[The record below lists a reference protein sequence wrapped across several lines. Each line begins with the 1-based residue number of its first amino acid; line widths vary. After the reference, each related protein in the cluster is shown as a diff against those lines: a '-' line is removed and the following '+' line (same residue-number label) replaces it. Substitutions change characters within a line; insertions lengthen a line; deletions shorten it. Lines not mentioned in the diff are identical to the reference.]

1 MKLEGSFMMIN
12 SSGKGLRGECEA
24 RPQIR
29 ARAARLSTTFFLE
42 DRAISSKSFLEDQVL
57 LSKKFLEDAN
67 SISKF
72 FLEHLT
78 YRSRIFQALGTH
90 ASGVQIRKSD
100 EVI

>member
-1 MKLEGSFMMIN
+1 MIDSFW
-12 SSGKGLRGECEA
+12 KGLRGECEA

-29 ARAARLSTTFFLE
+29 VRATRLSTTFFLE
-42 DRAISSKSFLEDQVL
+42 YRALSSKTFLEDQVL
-57 LSKKFLEDAN
+57 LSKKFLEDVN
-67 SISKF
+67 SISNF

-78 YRSRIFQALGTH
+78 YRSRIFQALDPH

>member
-1 MKLEGSFMMIN
+1 MMI
-12 SSGKGLRGECEA
+12 SFPGKDLRGECEA

-29 ARAARLSTTFFLE
+29 ARATRLSTTFFLE
-42 DRAISSKSFLEDQVL
+42 YRAISSKIFLEDQVL

-67 SISKF
+67 SISEF

-90 ASGVQIRKSD
+90 ASGGANSKIR
-100 EVI
+100 